1 MSRGTILVVEKDAFY
16 SSFYEKLLTREGYR
30 VVHAESIEDGL
41 RRYREQPCEV
51 VISDMVLGAEDGLTF
66 LDAVKAANPRQDV
79 VMITSMQS
87 LRKAVEA
94 LKRGAA
100 DYLTK
105 PVDGEELLLL
115 LRTLIERQT
124 MNLEHSRLVGE
135 NVLFYEQLR
144 VHKRG
149 LELLA
154 MLETDRII
162 DHFLDL
168 LIAETA
174 AVWAALYFYH
184 EDDDSFAFA
193 ARRGIH
199 DVRLER
205 PGTTFRTAAL
215 RDQFF
220 RGRALLEDR
229 EGGQHPEGDAEG
241 GHRFRL
247 PLLVRAV
254 VTGLVVVG
262 PRRDDAPHRDY
273 QVNVARV
280 IAESGA
286 LALENARRYELEAS
300 RDVHDALTGTYS
312 PVYFHQAG
320 AKEVNIA
327 HRYGR
332 SMSAVVVQLDT
343 YPAAKAAL
351 KETQARQL
359 LKEFAA
365 KILEIA
371 RETDVVAMLD
381 EGVFGII
388 VPETDYYGALML
400 IKRLRGA
407 LRGMVFSIDLSR
419 ELKPRASMG
428 AASYPRDGEQL
439 VTILRRAR
447 ERLVL
452 DRASVVR
459 TLGLSE
465 RSFWNAFAFLLG
477 LEDGSAPAAAR
488 RLPDAHDGRGRPG
501 AQHLPRGDRPPRGH
515 PRAALHRR
523 PGRGVRGVL
532 LHRLLAAGRVA
543 DLGLLPRHP
552 RRRRLDPPRDHPG
565 LPRRRADRD
574 QPLSALRHRVQ
585 LLHLPLPAGR
595 ARSLA
600 HLPQRRPAPRPGT
613 GQQTPGAL
621 PAPAEAR
628 LMADAAALVLV
639 VGKRPRG
646 PARASRRSC
655 AAPATRWPWR
665 PTGPWR
671 STRRWPRRRS

>member
-1 MSRGTILVVEKDAFY
+1 MSKGTILVVEKDAFY
-16 SSFYEKLLTREGYR
+16 ASFYEKLLTREGYR
-30 VVHAESIEDGL
+30 VEHAESVDEGL
-41 RRYREQPCEV
+41 RLYRERPFEV
-51 VISDMVLGAEDGLTF
+51 VISDMVLGSEDGLAL
-66 LDAVKAANPRQDV
+66 LDAVKAASPRQDV

-115 LRTLIERQT
+115 LRTLIDRQT
-124 MNLEHSRLVGE
+124 LTQEHSRLVGE

-154 MLETDRII
+154 MLDTDRII

-168 LIAETA
+168 VIAETG
-174 AVWAALYFYH
+174 AVWAALFFYRD
-184 EDDDSFAFA
+184 EDGTFAFA

-205 PGTTFRTAAL
+205 PVTTFRTAAL
-215 RDQFF
+215 REQFF

-247 PLLVRAV
+247 PLLVHGA

-262 PRRDDAPHRDY
+262 PRRDEAPHRDY
-273 QVNVARV
+273 QVNIARV

-286 LALENARRYELEAS
+286 VALENARRYALEAS
-300 RDVHDALTGTYS
+300 RDVHDPLTGTYS

-343 YPAAKAAL
+343 FPAAKATL
-351 KETQARQL
+351 KEAQARQL

-365 KILEIA
+365 KILEVA
-371 RETDVVAMLD
+371 RETDVVAMLE
-381 EGVFGII
+381 EGIFGVI
-388 VPETDYYGALML
+388 VPETDYYGGLML
-400 IKRLRGA
+400 IKRLRAA
-407 LRGMVFSIDLSR
+407 LRGMVFSVDLSR
-419 ELKPRASMG
+419 ELRPRASMG

-439 VTILRRAR
+439 MTILRRAR
-447 ERLVL
+447 ERLVQ
-452 DRASVVR
+452 DRDSVVR
-459 TLGLSE
+459 SLGLAE

-477 LEDGSAPAAAR
+477 LEEGPGAPPVGDFLTLTTAQLDQLRNLFLEEVGRLGGTRGLLYIGAQVVESNGFSYTGFSRLAGSRTSVFCLGTRGAGGWTHPEITPVYLADEHIAAHR
-488 RLPDAHDGRGRPG
+488 FLLCVTEYSYYTCLGRPDG
-501 AQHLPRGDRPPRGH
+501 ADRWRVFHSADP
-515 PRAALHRR
+515 
-523 PGRGVRGVL
+523 
-532 LHRLLAAGRVA
+532 LLAQELVSKLQERY
-543 DLGLLPRHP
+543 LL
-552 RRRRLDPPRDHPG
+552 
-565 LPRRRADRD
+565 
-574 QPLSALRHRVQ
+574 Q
-585 LLHLPLPAGR
+585 
-595 ARSLA
+595 
-600 HLPQRRPAPRPGT
+600 QRIG
-613 GQQTPGAL
+613 
-621 PAPAEAR
+621 
-628 LMADAAALVLV
+628 
-639 VGKRPRG
+639 
-646 PARASRRSC
+646 
-655 AAPATRWPWR
+655 
-665 PTGPWR
+665 
-671 STRRWPRRRS
+671 

>member
-30 VVHAESIEDGL
+30 VVHAESVEDGL

-51 VISDMVLGAEDGLTF
+51 VISDMVLGTEDGLAF

-115 LRTLIERQT
+115 LRVLIERQT
-124 MNLEHSRLVGE
+124 LDLEHSRLVGE

-154 MLETDRII
+154 MLDTNRIT

-168 LIAETA
+168 LTAETG

-184 EDDDSFAFA
+184 DDDDSFAFA

-205 PGTTFRTAAL
+205 PGTSFRTAAL

-229 EGGQHPEGDAEG
+229 EGGQHPEGAAEG
-241 GHRFRL
+241 GLRFRL
-247 PLLVRAV
+247 PLLVRSV
-254 VTGLVVVG
+254 VTGLVVIG
-262 PRRDDAPHRDY
+262 PRRDDAPHREH
-273 QVNVARV
+273 QVNVART

-343 YPAAKAAL
+343 YAAAKSAL
-351 KETQARQL
+351 KETQVRQL

-365 KILEIA
+365 KVLEIA
-371 RETDVVAMLD
+371 RETDVVAMLE
-381 EGVFGII
+381 EGMFGII

-407 LRGMVFSIDLSR
+407 LRGMVFSVDLSR
-419 ELKPRASMG
+419 ELKPRAAMG

-459 TLGLSE
+459 TLGLGE
-465 RSFWNAFAFLLG
+465 RSFWNAFAFLHG
-477 LEDGSAPAAAR
+477 LEAGATLPVGDFLTLTTAEVDQVRNIFLEEIG
-488 RLPDAHDGRGRPG
+488 RLGGTRGLLYIG
-501 AQHLPRGDRPPRGH
+501 AQVVDSGSFSYSGFSRLASSRTSVFCLGTRGAGGWTHPEITPVYLADEQIATNRFLLCVTEYSYYTCLCRPDGPDRWRIFHCADP
-515 PRAALHRR
+515 
-523 PGRGVRGVL
+523 
-532 LHRLLAAGRVA
+532 LLAQELVSKLQERY
-543 DLGLLPRHP
+543 LL
-552 RRRRLDPPRDHPG
+552 
-565 LPRRRADRD
+565 
-574 QPLSALRHRVQ
+574 Q
-585 LLHLPLPAGR
+585 
-595 ARSLA
+595 
-600 HLPQRRPAPRPGT
+600 QRIG
-613 GQQTPGAL
+613 
-621 PAPAEAR
+621 
-628 LMADAAALVLV
+628 
-639 VGKRPRG
+639 
-646 PARASRRSC
+646 
-655 AAPATRWPWR
+655 
-665 PTGPWR
+665 
-671 STRRWPRRRS
+671 

>member
-16 SSFYEKLLTREGYR
+16 SSFYEKLLTREGYQ
-30 VVHAESIEDGL
+30 VVHAESVEEGL
-41 RRYREQPCEV
+41 CRYREQPFEI
-51 VISDMVLGAEDGLTF
+51 VISDMVLGAEDGLAL
-66 LDAVKAANPRQDV
+66 LDAVKASQPRQDV

-105 PVDGEELLLL
+105 PVDGDELLLL
-115 LRTLIERQT
+115 LRTLIDRQT
-124 MNLEHSRLVGE
+124 MSQEHSRLVGE

-144 VHKRG
+144 VYKRG
-149 LELLA
+149 LELLS

-168 LIAETA
+168 VIAETA
-174 AVWAALYFYH
+174 AVWAALHFYH

-199 DVRLER
+199 DVRLDR
-205 PGTTFRTAAL
+205 PGTTFRSASL

-229 EGGQHPEGDAEG
+229 DGGQYPESAAAG

-247 PLLVRAV
+247 PLLVRGAMS
-254 VTGLVVVG
+254 GLVVVG

-280 IAESGA
+280 IAESAAIA
-286 LALENARRYELEAS
+286 LDNARRYELEAS

-332 SMSAVVVQLDT
+332 SVSVVLVQLDT
-343 YPAAKAAL
+343 FPAAKAAL
-351 KETQARQL
+351 KETQVRQL

-365 KILEIA
+365 KVLEIA

-381 EGVFGII
+381 EGVFGLI

-407 LRGMVFSIDLSR
+407 LRGMIFSVDLNR
-419 ELKPRASMG
+419 ELKPQASMG

-447 ERLVL
+447 ERLVQ

-465 RSFWNAFAFLLG
+465 RTFWNAFAFLLG
-477 LEDGSAPAAAR
+477 LEEGGATPPIGDFLTLTTTEVDQVRNIFLEEIG
-488 RLPDAHDGRGRPG
+488 RLGGTRGLLYIG
-501 AQHLPRGDRPPRGH
+501 AQVVESGGFSYTGFSRLAGSRTSVFCLGTRGPGGWTHPEITPVYLADEQIAANRFLLCVTEYSYYTCLCRPDGPDRWRVFHCADP
-515 PRAALHRR
+515 
-523 PGRGVRGVL
+523 
-532 LHRLLAAGRVA
+532 LLAQELVSKLQERY
-543 DLGLLPRHP
+543 LL
-552 RRRRLDPPRDHPG
+552 
-565 LPRRRADRD
+565 
-574 QPLSALRHRVQ
+574 Q
-585 LLHLPLPAGR
+585 
-595 ARSLA
+595 
-600 HLPQRRPAPRPGT
+600 QRIG
-613 GQQTPGAL
+613 
-621 PAPAEAR
+621 
-628 LMADAAALVLV
+628 
-639 VGKRPRG
+639 
-646 PARASRRSC
+646 
-655 AAPATRWPWR
+655 
-665 PTGPWR
+665 
-671 STRRWPRRRS
+671 

>member
-16 SSFYEKLLTREGYR
+16 ASFYEKLLTREGYR
-30 VVHAESIEDGL
+30 VVHAESVEQGL
-41 RRYREQPCEV
+41 RLYREQPCEV
-51 VISDMVLGAEDGLTF
+51 VISDMVLGTEDGLAF
-66 LDAVKAANPRQDV
+66 LDAVKAVSPRQDV

-87 LRKAVEA
+87 LRKAVDA

-124 MNLEHSRLVGE
+124 INQEHSRLVGE

-144 VHKRG
+144 VHKRA

-154 MLETDRII
+154 MLDTDRII
-162 DHFLDL
+162 DHFLDMI
-168 LIAETA
+168 IAETA
-174 AVWAALYFYH
+174 AVWAALFFYH

-205 PGTTFRTAAL
+205 PGTTFRTATL
-215 RDQFF
+215 REQFF

-229 EGGQHPEGDAEG
+229 EGGQYPEGDAQG

-254 VTGLVVVG
+254 ATGMVVIG

-273 QVNVARV
+273 QVNVARA
-280 IAESGA
+280 IAEGGA
-286 LALENARRYELEAS
+286 IALENARRYALEAS
-300 RDVHDALTGTYS
+300 RDVHDPLTGTYS

-343 YPAAKAAL
+343 YPAVKATL
-351 KETQARQL
+351 KEAQARQL

-365 KILEIA
+365 KILEVA
-371 RETDVVAMLD
+371 RETDVVAMLE
-381 EGVFGII
+381 EGVFGVI
-388 VPETDYYGALML
+388 VPETDYYGGLML

-407 LRGMVFSIDLSR
+407 LRGMVFSVDLSR
-419 ELKPRASMG
+419 ELRPRASMG

-447 ERLVL
+447 ERLVQ
-452 DRASVVR
+452 DRVSVVR
-459 TLGLSE
+459 TLGLGE

-477 LEDGSAPAAAR
+477 LEDSLNPVPIGDFLTLTTAEFDQLR
-488 RLPDAHDGRGRPG
+488 NLFLEEVGRLGGTRGLLYIG
-501 AQHLPRGDRPPRGH
+501 AQVVESGGFSYTGFSRLAESRTSVFCLGTRGAGGWTHPEITPVYLADEQIATNRFLLCVTEYSYYTCLCRPEGPDRWRVFHCADP
-515 PRAALHRR
+515 
-523 PGRGVRGVL
+523 
-532 LHRLLAAGRVA
+532 LLAQELVSKLQERYLLQQR
-543 DLGLLPRHP
+543 LG
-552 RRRRLDPPRDHPG
+552 
-565 LPRRRADRD
+565 
-574 QPLSALRHRVQ
+574 
-585 LLHLPLPAGR
+585 
-595 ARSLA
+595 
-600 HLPQRRPAPRPGT
+600 
-613 GQQTPGAL
+613 
-621 PAPAEAR
+621 
-628 LMADAAALVLV
+628 
-639 VGKRPRG
+639 
-646 PARASRRSC
+646 
-655 AAPATRWPWR
+655 
-665 PTGPWR
+665 
-671 STRRWPRRRS
+671 

>member
-1 MSRGTILVVEKDAFY
+1 MSRGTILIVEKDAFY
-16 SSFYEKLLTREGYR
+16 ASFYEKLLTREGYR
-30 VVHAESIEDGL
+30 VVHAESVEEGL
-41 RRYREQPCEV
+41 RVYREQPCEV
-51 VISDMVLGAEDGLTF
+51 VISDMVLGAEDGLIF
-66 LDAVKAANPRQDV
+66 LDAVKAANPRQDI

-105 PVDGEELLLL
+105 PVDGDELLLL

-124 MNLEHSRLVGE
+124 ITQEHSRLVGE

-154 MLETDRII
+154 KLDTDRII

-168 LIAETA
+168 LLAETA
-174 AVWAALYFYH
+174 AVWAALFFYH
-184 EDDDSFAFA
+184 EEDDTFAFA

-205 PGTTFRTAAL
+205 PGTTFQTATL

-229 EGGQHPEGDAEG
+229 EGGQRAESDAQG
-241 GHRFRL
+241 GYRFRL
-247 PLLVRAV
+247 PLLVRGSV
-254 VTGLVVVG
+254 KGQVVVG

-273 QVNVARV
+273 QVNIARV

-286 LALENARRYELEAS
+286 IALENARCYAQEAS
-300 RDVHDALTGTYS
+300 RDVHDPLTGTYS

-343 YPAAKAAL
+343 YPVVKATL
-351 KETQARQL
+351 KEAQARQL
-359 LKEFAA
+359 LREFAA

-371 RETDVVAMLD
+371 RETDVVAMLE

-407 LRGMVFSIDLSR
+407 LRGMVFSVDLSR
-419 ELKPRASMG
+419 EIKPQSSMG

-447 ERLVL
+447 ERLAQ

-459 TLGLSE
+459 TLGLGE
-465 RSFWNAFAFLLG
+465 RSFWNAFAFLHG
-477 LEDGSAPAAAR
+477 LEQAPGPSPVGDFISLTTAEID
-488 RLPDAHDGRGRPG
+488 RLRNLFLEEVGRLGGTRGLLYIG
-501 AQHLPRGDRPPRGH
+501 AQTVESGGFSYTGFSRLAGSRTSVFCLG
-515 PRAALHRR
+515 A
-523 PGRGVRGVL
+523 RGVGGWTHPEITPVYLADEQIVANRFL
-532 LHRLLAAGRVA
+532 LCVTEYSYYTCLCRPDGPDRWRVFHCADPFLAQELVSKLQERYLL
-543 DLGLLPRHP
+543 
-552 RRRRLDPPRDHPG
+552 
-565 LPRRRADRD
+565 
-574 QPLSALRHRVQ
+574 Q
-585 LLHLPLPAGR
+585 
-595 ARSLA
+595 
-600 HLPQRRPAPRPGT
+600 QRI
-613 GQQTPGAL
+613 
-621 PAPAEAR
+621 
-628 LMADAAALVLV
+628 
-639 VGKRPRG
+639 
-646 PARASRRSC
+646 S
-655 AAPATRWPWR
+655 
-665 PTGPWR
+665 
-671 STRRWPRRRS
+671 

>member
-51 VISDMVLGAEDGLTF
+51 VISDMVLGAEEGLTF
-66 LDAVKAANPRQDV
+66 LEAVKAANPRQDV

-87 LRKAVEA
+87 LRKAVDA

-124 MNLEHSRLVGE
+124 MNQEHSRLVGE

-149 LELLA
+149 LELLT
-154 MLETDRII
+154 MLDTDRII

-168 LIAETA
+168 VIAETA
-174 AVWAALYFYH
+174 AVWATLYFYH
-184 EDDDSFAFA
+184 DDDGSFAFA

-205 PGTTFRTAAL
+205 PGTTFRTTAL

-229 EGGQHPEGDAEG
+229 EAGQHPEGDVEG
-241 GHRFRL
+241 GHLFRL
-247 PLLVRAV
+247 PLLVRDV
-254 VTGLVVVG
+254 VTGMVVVG

-280 IAESGA
+280 LAESGA

-332 SMSAVVVQLDT
+332 SMSAMVIQLDT
-343 YPAAKAAL
+343 YAAAKSSL

-359 LKEFAA
+359 LREFAA

-381 EGVFGII
+381 EGVFGVI

-400 IKRLRGA
+400 IKRLRAA
-407 LRGMVFSIDLSR
+407 LRGMVCSVDLSR
-419 ELKPRASMG
+419 EFKPRVSMG

-447 ERLVL
+447 ERLTL
-452 DRASVVR
+452 DRVSVVR

-465 RSFWNAFAFLLG
+465 RSFWNTFAFLLG
-477 LEDGSAPAAAR
+477 LDEGSSPPPLGDFLTLTTAEVDQLR
-488 RLPDAHDGRGRPG
+488 NIFLEEIGRLGGTRGLLYIG
-501 AQHLPRGDRPPRGH
+501 AQVVESGGFSYTGFSRLAGSRTSVFCLGTRGAGGWTHPEITPVYLADEQIATNRFLLCVTEYSYYTCLCRPDGPDRWRIFHSADP
-515 PRAALHRR
+515 
-523 PGRGVRGVL
+523 
-532 LHRLLAAGRVA
+532 LLAQELVSKLQERYLLQQR
-543 DLGLLPRHP
+543 LG
-552 RRRRLDPPRDHPG
+552 
-565 LPRRRADRD
+565 
-574 QPLSALRHRVQ
+574 
-585 LLHLPLPAGR
+585 
-595 ARSLA
+595 
-600 HLPQRRPAPRPGT
+600 
-613 GQQTPGAL
+613 
-621 PAPAEAR
+621 
-628 LMADAAALVLV
+628 
-639 VGKRPRG
+639 
-646 PARASRRSC
+646 
-655 AAPATRWPWR
+655 
-665 PTGPWR
+665 
-671 STRRWPRRRS
+671 

>member
-1 MSRGTILVVEKDAFY
+1 VSRSTILVVEKDAFY

-41 RRYREQPCEV
+41 RQYREQPCEV

-66 LDAVKAANPRQDV
+66 LEAVRAANPRQDV

-115 LRTLIERQT
+115 LRVLIERQT
-124 MNLEHSRLVGE
+124 MSQEHSRLVGE
-135 NVLFYEQLR
+135 NVQFYEQLR

-149 LELLA
+149 QELLA

-184 EDDDSFAFA
+184 EDDDGFAFA

-205 PGTTFRTAAL
+205 PGTTFRTATL
-215 RDQFF
+215 REQFF

-247 PLLVRAV
+247 PLLVRAGM
-254 VTGLVVVG
+254 TGLVVVG

-273 QVNVARV
+273 QVNIARV
-280 IAESGA
+280 IAESGS

-300 RDVHDALTGTYS
+300 RDVHDARTGTYS

-320 AKEVNIA
+320 AKAVNIA

-351 KETQARQL
+351 KETQVRQL

-371 RETDVVAMLD
+371 RETDVVAMLE
-381 EGVFGII
+381 EGVFGVI
-388 VPETDYYGALML
+388 VAETDYYGALML

-407 LRGMVFSIDLSR
+407 LRGMVFSVDLSR

-465 RSFWNAFAFLLG
+465 RSFWNAFAFLHG
-477 LEDGSAPAAAR
+477 LEEGSAPTPVGDFLTLTTSEVDLVR
-488 RLPDAHDGRGRPG
+488 NIFLEEIGRLGGTRGLLYIG
-501 AQHLPRGDRPPRGH
+501 AQVVESGGFSYTGFSRLAGSRTSVFCLGTRGAGGWNHPEITPVYLADEQIATNRFLLCVTEYSYYTCLCRPDGPDRWRIFHSADP
-515 PRAALHRR
+515 
-523 PGRGVRGVL
+523 
-532 LHRLLAAGRVA
+532 LLAQELVSKLQERYLLQQR
-543 DLGLLPRHP
+543 LG
-552 RRRRLDPPRDHPG
+552 
-565 LPRRRADRD
+565 
-574 QPLSALRHRVQ
+574 
-585 LLHLPLPAGR
+585 
-595 ARSLA
+595 
-600 HLPQRRPAPRPGT
+600 
-613 GQQTPGAL
+613 
-621 PAPAEAR
+621 
-628 LMADAAALVLV
+628 
-639 VGKRPRG
+639 
-646 PARASRRSC
+646 
-655 AAPATRWPWR
+655 
-665 PTGPWR
+665 
-671 STRRWPRRRS
+671 

>member
-30 VVHAESIEDGL
+30 VVHAESIADGL

-51 VISDMVLGAEDGLTF
+51 VISDMVLGAEDGLAF
-66 LDAVKAANPRQDV
+66 LEAVKAANPRQDV

-94 LKRGAA
+94 LKRGAS

-115 LRTLIERQT
+115 LRVLIERQT
-124 MNLEHSRLVGE
+124 MTLEHSRLVGE

-144 VHKRG
+144 VQKRG
-149 LELLA
+149 LELLS
-154 MLETDRII
+154 MLDTDRII

-174 AVWAALYFYH
+174 AVWAALFFYH
-184 EDDDSFAFA
+184 RDDDSFAFA

-205 PGTTFRTAAL
+205 PGTAFRTASL
-215 RDQFF
+215 REQFF
-220 RGRALLEDR
+220 RGRAVLEDR
-229 EGGQHPEGDAEG
+229 GGGQHPEGDAEG

-247 PLLVRAV
+247 PLTVRAG

-300 RDVHDALTGTYS
+300 RDVHDPLTGTYS
-312 PVYFHQAG
+312 PVYFHQSG

-332 SMSAVVVQLDT
+332 SVSAVVVQLDT

-351 KETQARQL
+351 KEAQARQL

-371 RETDVVAMLD
+371 RETDVVAMLE

-407 LRGMVFSIDLSR
+407 LRGMVVSIDLSR

-447 ERLVL
+447 ERLLL

-465 RSFWNAFAFLLG
+465 LSFWNAFTFLLG
-477 LEDGSAPAAAR
+477 LEQSSASPAVGDYLTFTTAEIDQVRNILLEEIAR
-488 RLPDAHDGRGRPG
+488 LGGGRGLLYIG
-501 AQHLPRGDRPPRGH
+501 AQVVESGGFSYTGFPRLAGSRSSVFCLGTRGAGGWTHPEITPVYLEDEQIAANRFLLCVTENSYYTCLCRPEGPERWRVFH
-515 PRAALHRR
+515 SADP
-523 PGRGVRGVL
+523 
-532 LHRLLAAGRVA
+532 LLAQELVSKLQERY
-543 DLGLLPRHP
+543 LL
-552 RRRRLDPPRDHPG
+552 
-565 LPRRRADRD
+565 
-574 QPLSALRHRVQ
+574 Q
-585 LLHLPLPAGR
+585 
-595 ARSLA
+595 
-600 HLPQRRPAPRPGT
+600 QRIG
-613 GQQTPGAL
+613 
-621 PAPAEAR
+621 
-628 LMADAAALVLV
+628 
-639 VGKRPRG
+639 
-646 PARASRRSC
+646 
-655 AAPATRWPWR
+655 
-665 PTGPWR
+665 
-671 STRRWPRRRS
+671 

>member
-1 MSRGTILVVEKDAFY
+1 MSRSTILVVEKDAFY

-66 LDAVKAANPRQDV
+66 LEAVKAANPRQDV

-94 LKRGAA
+94 LKRGAT

-115 LRTLIERQT
+115 LRSLIERQT
-124 MNLEHSRLVGE
+124 MSQEHSRLAGE
-135 NVLFYEQLR
+135 NVQFYEQLR

-149 LELLA
+149 QELLA
-154 MLETDRII
+154 MLETNRII

-229 EGGQHPEGDAEG
+229 EGGQHPEGDPEG

-247 PLLVRAV
+247 PLLVRSG
-254 VTGLVVVG
+254 VTGLIVVG

-273 QVNVARV
+273 QVNIARV
-280 IAESGA
+280 IAESGS

-320 AKEVNIA
+320 EKAVNIA

-332 SMSAVVVQLDT
+332 GMSAVVVQLDT
-343 YPAAKAAL
+343 YAAAKAAL
-351 KETQARQL
+351 KETQVRQL

-371 RETDVVAMLD
+371 RETDVVAMLE
-381 EGVFGII
+381 EGVFGVI
-388 VPETDYYGALML
+388 VAETDYYGALML

-407 LRGMVFSIDLSR
+407 LRGMVFSVDLSR
-419 ELKPRASMG
+419 ELKPQASMG

-465 RSFWNAFAFLLG
+465 RSFWNAFAFLHG
-477 LEDGSAPAAAR
+477 LEAGSAAPSVGDFLTLTTSEVDMVRNIFLEEVGRLGGTRGLLYIGTQVVESGGFSYTGFSRLAGSKTSVFCLGTRGTGGWTHPEITPVYLADEQIATNRFLLCVTEYSYYACLCRPAG
-488 RLPDAHDGRGRPG
+488 PDRWRVFHSADP
-501 AQHLPRGDRPPRGH
+501 
-515 PRAALHRR
+515 
-523 PGRGVRGVL
+523 
-532 LHRLLAAGRVA
+532 LLAQELVSKLQERYLLQQR
-543 DLGLLPRHP
+543 LG
-552 RRRRLDPPRDHPG
+552 
-565 LPRRRADRD
+565 
-574 QPLSALRHRVQ
+574 
-585 LLHLPLPAGR
+585 
-595 ARSLA
+595 
-600 HLPQRRPAPRPGT
+600 
-613 GQQTPGAL
+613 
-621 PAPAEAR
+621 
-628 LMADAAALVLV
+628 
-639 VGKRPRG
+639 
-646 PARASRRSC
+646 
-655 AAPATRWPWR
+655 
-665 PTGPWR
+665 
-671 STRRWPRRRS
+671 

>member
-1 MSRGTILVVEKDAFY
+1 VSKGAILVVEKDAFY
-16 SSFYEKLLTREGYR
+16 SSFYEKLLTREGYQ
-30 VVHAESIEDGL
+30 VVHAESVDEGL
-41 RRYREQPCEV
+41 CRYREQPFEV
-51 VISDMVLGAEDGLTF
+51 VISDMVLGTEDGLAL
-66 LDAVKAANPRQDV
+66 LDAVKAAQPRQDV

-115 LRTLIERQT
+115 LRTLIDRQT
-124 MNLEHSRLVGE
+124 ISQEHSRLVGE

-149 LELLA
+149 LELLS

-168 LIAETA
+168 VIAETA

-199 DVRLER
+199 DVRLDR
-205 PGTTFRTAAL
+205 PDTAFRSASL

-220 RGRALLEDR
+220 RGRAILEDR
-229 EGGQHPEGDAEG
+229 EGGQRSESAAEG
-241 GHRFRL
+241 GYRFRL
-247 PLLVRAV
+247 PLLVRGAMS
-254 VTGLVVVG
+254 GLIVVG

-273 QVNVARV
+273 QVNIARV
-280 IAESGA
+280 VAESAAVA
-286 LALENARRYELEAS
+286 LDNARRYELEAS

-320 AKEVNIA
+320 AKEVNIS

-332 SMSAVVVQLDT
+332 SVSVVIVQLDT
-343 YPAAKAAL
+343 FAAAKATL

-365 KILEIA
+365 KVLEIA
-371 RETDVVAMLD
+371 RETDVVAMLE

-407 LRGMVFSIDLSR
+407 LRGMVFSVDLSR

-447 ERLVL
+447 ERLML

-459 TLGLSE
+459 TLGLAD
-465 RSFWNAFAFLLG
+465 RTFWNAFAYLHGLEEGGAPAPVGEFLTLTTAEVDQVRNIFLEEIARLGGTRGLLYIGAQVVESGGFSYSGFSRLAGSRTSVFCLGTRGAGGWTHPEITPVYLTDEQITQNRFLLCVTEYSYYTC
-477 LEDGSAPAAAR
+477 LCRPAG
-488 RLPDAHDGRGRPG
+488 PDRWRVFHCADP
-501 AQHLPRGDRPPRGH
+501 
-515 PRAALHRR
+515 
-523 PGRGVRGVL
+523 
-532 LHRLLAAGRVA
+532 LLAQELVSKLQERY
-543 DLGLLPRHP
+543 LL
-552 RRRRLDPPRDHPG
+552 
-565 LPRRRADRD
+565 
-574 QPLSALRHRVQ
+574 Q
-585 LLHLPLPAGR
+585 
-595 ARSLA
+595 
-600 HLPQRRPAPRPGT
+600 QRIG
-613 GQQTPGAL
+613 
-621 PAPAEAR
+621 
-628 LMADAAALVLV
+628 
-639 VGKRPRG
+639 
-646 PARASRRSC
+646 
-655 AAPATRWPWR
+655 
-665 PTGPWR
+665 
-671 STRRWPRRRS
+671 